1 MRAAAWR
8 RPTCAV
14 RERACARAHRS
25 RDASNEC
32 AGATAAA
39 CNVRLRR
46 AAPGCTT
53 SRPGVG
59 KVQDQRVRIRIIVEQ
74 TPVLRLEFLPQG
86 PSDDQTPSEVGAG
99 GRWWSVLCTGCAC
112 CGGQPKPSGAVDR
125 RLSRQCMPCRR
136 TPSAELW
143 VRCVL
148 FCVETSAAVVCGP
161 TVRRWRWPKP
171 AEDGR
176 YGVPGTEGAAGAG
189 RQSPPARPSP
199 RSTPVATPTRAAAST
214 REPAAGS
221 AAAHT

>member
-1 MRAAAWR
+1 MQRA
-8 RPTCAV
+8 T
-14 RERACARAHRS
+14 
-25 RDASNEC
+25 
-32 AGATAAA
+32 
-39 CNVRLRR
+39 
-46 AAPGCTT
+46 APGCTT

-74 TPVLRLEFLPQG
+74 TPVLRLEFLPHG
-86 PSDDQTPSEVGAG
+86 PSDDQTSSEVGAG
-99 GRWWSVLCTGCAC
+99 GRRWSVLCSGCAARLLWRAAQAVW
-112 CGGQPKPSGAVDR
+112 GRRSTPIGA
-125 RLSRQCMPCRR
+125 CMPACRR

-148 FCVETSAAVVCGP
+148 FCVETSAVVCDP

-176 YGVPGTEGAAGAG
+176 DGVPGTEGAAGAG
-189 RQSPPARPSP
+189 RPSPPARPSP